1 MNVARTYGKQ
11 EDTEEPAHLSGTD
24 RSRWQFI
31 WIHLRQLAL
40 FTTQL
45 ELVEFKGNLSIY
57 FWKKSDDDW
66 RVNPDNE
73 IFLVIDNAPVHK
85 NAVFVEEPA
94 LLKRGSEG
102 QG

>member
-11 EDTEEPAHLSGTD
+11 EDIEEPAHLSGTA

-31 WIHLRQLAL
+31 SVYLRQLAL

-45 ELVEFKGNLSIY
+45 ELVELIGNLSIY

-66 RVNPDNE
+66 RVNLDNE
-73 IFLVIDNAPVHK
+73 ILLVIDNAPVRR

-94 LLKRGSEG
+94 LLKRGSQG